1 MAAGFP
7 TCSDDFLMGLE
18 EVISSIY
25 VSLRE
30 TPKAVGLT
38 AV

>member
-1 MAAGFP
+1 MASGFP
-7 TCSDDFLMGLE
+7 TCSDNFLMGLE
-18 EVISSIY
+18 EVISSVY

-30 TPKAVGLT
+30 TPKAVELT